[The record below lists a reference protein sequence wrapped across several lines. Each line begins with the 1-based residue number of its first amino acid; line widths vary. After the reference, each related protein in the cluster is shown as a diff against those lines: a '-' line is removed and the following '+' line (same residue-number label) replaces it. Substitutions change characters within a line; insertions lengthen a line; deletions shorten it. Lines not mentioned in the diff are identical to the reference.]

1 MEITAFFNNLIDTGE
16 LKGFMFA
23 CVAFAMFF
31 LFVISMLIDN
41 VLYTKRSLRRQA
53 EDNRQKE
60 FENENL
66 KLKNEQL
73 SIELRLAEANNTQAA
88 QA

>member
-1 MEITAFFNNLIDTGE
+1 MEITAFFNNLIGAGE

-23 CVAFAMFF
+23 SIAFAMFF
-31 LFVISMLIDN
+31 LFVIFLLIDN
-41 VLYTKRSLRRQA
+41 IIYTKRSLKNQA

-60 FENENL
+60 LENENL

-73 SIELRLAEANNTQAA
+73 SLELRLVEAQANQAA